1 MKLARFAR
9 VPVALASVALA
20 LAAVAVCA
28 SPLGAKELKP
38 WKGGATPALVLKDL
52 QGRDHRLEDYKGQVV
67 VLNFW
72 ATWCE
77 PCREEMPS
85 MQRLKEKM
93 AGAPFAL
100 LAVNYAEGN
109 ARVETFLQKV
119 PVDFTILLD
128 RDAAASKRWQARVLP
143 YTVVI
148 DPAQRIRYTVL
159 GDLDWTAPE
168 VEAALRKLL
177 PPR

>member
-1 MKLARFAR
+1 MRRARFAR
-9 VPVALASVALA
+9 APVALVSVALA
-20 LAAVAVCA
+20 LAAAAVCA
-28 SPLGAKELKP
+28 SPLGAKELTP
-38 WKGGATPALVLKDL
+38 WKGGATPALTLKDL

-109 ARVETFLQKV
+109 ARIETFLQKV

-148 DPAQRIRYTVL
+148 DSAQRIRYTVL
-159 GDLDWTAPE
+159 GELDWTAPE
-168 VEAALRKLL
+168 VEATLRKLL

>member
-1 MKLARFAR
+1 MRLAR
-9 VPVALASVALA
+9 LA
-20 LAAVAVCA
+20 LVLAAAAACA

-38 WKGGATPALVLKDL
+38 WRGGATPPLALKDL
-52 QGRDHRLEDYKGQVV
+52 QGRDHKLEDYKGQVV
-67 VLNFW
+67 VVNFW

-77 PCREEMPS
+77 PCREELPA
-85 MQRLKEKM
+85 MQRLKEKLG
-93 AGAPFAL
+93 GAPFAL
-100 LAVNYAEGN
+100 LAVNYAEGS
-109 ARVETFLQKV
+109 ARVEAFLQKV
-119 PVDFTILLD
+119 PVDFTILMD

-159 GDLDWTAPE
+159 GELDWSAPE

>member
-1 MKLARFAR
+1 MRLARFAL
-9 VPVALASVALA
+9 V
-20 LAAVAVCA
+20 LAAAAVCA

-38 WKGGATPALVLKDL
+38 WKGGATPALALKDL

-77 PCREEMPS
+77 PCREEMPA

-100 LAVNYAEGN
+100 LAVNYAEGS
-109 ARVETFLQKV
+109 ARVEAFLQRV

-128 RDAAASKRWQARVLP
+128 RDAAVSKRWQARVLP

-148 DPAQRIRYTVL
+148 DPAQRIRYTVT
-159 GDLDWTAPE
+159 GDLDWGAPE

>member
-1 MKLARFAR
+1 MRR
-9 VPVALASVALA
+9 GRLA
-20 LAAVAVCA
+20 LLLVAVACFA
-28 SPLGAKELKP
+28 SSPSAKELKP
-38 WKGGATPALVLKDL
+38 WTGGATPALALKDL

-109 ARVETFLQKV
+109 ARVEAFLQKV
-119 PVDFTILLD
+119 PVDFVILLD
-128 RDAAASKRWQARVLP
+128 RDAAVAKRWQARVLP

-148 DPAQRIRYTVL
+148 DPAQRIRYTVR
-159 GDLDWTAPE
+159 GDLDWSAPE

-177 PPR
+177 PPPR

>member
-1 MKLARFAR
+1 
-9 VPVALASVALA
+9 VAIVRAAAFLVAALA
-20 LAAVAVCA
+20 LAVPAA
-28 SPLGAKELKP
+28 AKELKA
-38 WKGGATPALVLKDL
+38 WKGGATPALAL
-52 QGRDHRLEDYKGQVV
+52 QDVRGRDHRLEDYRGRVV
-67 VLNFW
+67 VINFW

-77 PCREEMPS
+77 PCRDEMPS

-109 ARVETFLQKV
+109 ARVEEFLKKV
-119 PVDFTILLD
+119 PVDFAILMD
-128 RDAAASKRWQARVLP
+128 RDAAVSRRWQARVLP

-148 DPAQRIRYTVL
+148 DPAQRIRYTVT
-159 GDLDWTAPE
+159 GELDWSAPA

-177 PPR
+177 PPQ

>member
-1 MKLARFAR
+1 MRRARFAR
-9 VPVALASVALA
+9 APVALASVALA
-20 LAAVAVCA
+20 LAAAAVCA

-38 WKGGATPALVLKDL
+38 WKGGATPALALKDL

-159 GDLDWTAPE
+159 GELDWTAPE
-168 VEAALRKLL
+168 VEATLRKLL

>member
-1 MKLARFAR
+1 MRLAR
-9 VPVALASVALA
+9 LALA
-20 LAAVAVCA
+20 LATAAVCA

-85 MQRLKEKM
+85 MQRLKERM
-93 AGAPFAL
+93 AGTPFAL
-100 LAVNYAEGN
+100 LAVNYAEGD
-109 ARVETFLQKV
+109 ARVEAFLQKV

-128 RDAAASKRWQARVLP
+128 RDAAASKRWQARALP

-159 GDLDWTAPE
+159 GELDWTAPE
-168 VEAALRKLL
+168 VEATLRKLL
-177 PPR
+177 PLR